1 MIIKLNIDVKKL
13 DKARFFTGAKGTYAN
28 LTVLLRDEPDQY
40 GNDGMIVE
48 DVSQEERMSGV
59 KGTIVGNVKVV
70 KQKDSAPQ
78 KPAPSAP
85 KSAQDDDDQD
95 IPFWSTKQYR
105 YDQHPP
111 PRTGRAKTKAARTNI

>member
-48 DVSQEERMSGV
+48 DVSQEERMNGV

-70 KQKDSAPQ
+70 KQKDSSPQ
-78 KPAPSAP
+78 KPASKHHSTVQVPDS
-85 KSAQDDDDQD
+85 DDEDGN
-95 IPFWSTKQYR
+95 IPF
-105 YDQHPP
+105 
-111 PRTGRAKTKAARTNI
+111 

>member
-28 LTVLLRDEPDQY
+28 LNVLLRDEPDQY

-78 KPAPSAP
+78 KPAPKHHSQVVIP
-85 KSAQDDDDQD
+85 EDDDCQD
-95 IPFWSTKQYR
+95 IPF
-105 YDQHPP
+105 
-111 PRTGRAKTKAARTNI
+111 